1 MIAIG
6 TPQNY
11 LGTLES
17 ILKGQNLKSEDI
29 ICISNG
35 LKKISYTDF
44 CSYARSKEFTKVVDF
59 DGVIVVAQNWH
70 IQINHMGNIENGQA
84 FTYEVTLVSPEQMS
98 EYSKFLARLSRQG
111 LAENSQISKF
121 FFK

>member
-1 MIAIG
+1 MITIG

-17 ILKGQNLKSEDI
+17 ILKGQKLNHEEI

-35 LKKISYTDF
+35 IKRISYTDF
-44 CSYARSKEFTKVVDF
+44 CSYARSKEFISSVDF
-59 DGVIVVAQNWH
+59 DGIIVVAPNWH
-70 IQINHMGNIENGQA
+70 IQINHMGNMRTGSTFA
-84 FTYEVTLVSPEQMS
+84 YEVTRVSPEQLP
-98 EYSKFLARLSRQG
+98 EYSKFLARLNRQE
-111 LAENSQISKF
+111 LVENSQISKF